1 MKKAYLILEN
11 GKVFEGVS
19 FGFEGECEGEIE
31 FAAGGS
37 ADYALTLTDEK
48 RRGKIVVETFPKIG
62 IYGMSCDCKRV
73 RSKATSRSRFVRSLL
88 ISARKRI

>member
-62 IYGMSCDCKRV
+62 IYGMSCDCKKSPLKGYVAKSFCTEPSNFR
-73 RSKATSRSRFVRSLL
+73 AE
-88 ISARKRI
+88 RI